1 MEFWSEVFPELHQ
14 SHAPSLQTIPMDVS
28 HIQEV
33 LDGAVA
39 LARLN
44 SEGAPA
50 DYIPELAHAPLE
62 MTSAALT
69 LRTGACLVA
78 GDATQHRCTMQSV
91 AKVILLAGM
100 LEEKGE
106 QQIFSWINAEP
117 SGLPFSSAA
126 QLDIFGP
133 TPSNPLVNA
142 GAIVLCSH
150 LEGERPA
157 RLAWLEHW
165 AEKLLGSR
173 VHINARVFYSELQ
186 TGDRNRALAYLMKSN
201 GVITG
206 DITEIL
212 HTYFYL
218 CSLETGVEQA
228 SRMAMLLANGG
239 RDHSGAQILSARTVA
254 IVTAIMATSGLY
266 DESGM
271 HLVRTGLPAKS
282 GVSGLIIAVA
292 LGRAGIAVA
301 SPRIN
306 EKGGSV
312 RGHIM
317 LEHISRA
324 LGWHFALRREP
335 QLS

>member
-1 MEFWSEVFPELHQ
+1 
-14 SHAPSLQTIPMDVS
+14 MDVS
-28 HIQEV
+28 RIQAV
-33 LDGAVA
+33 LNDAVA

-44 SEGAPA
+44 HEGEPA
-50 DYIPELAHAPLE
+50 TYIPELANAPLA
-62 MTSAALT
+62 MTNAAIT
-69 LRTGACLVA
+69 LCTGECVVA
-78 GDATQHRCTMQSV
+78 GDAAQHRYTMQSV
-91 AKVILLAGM
+91 AKVILLTGM
-100 LEEKGE
+100 LEERGE
-106 QQIFSWINAEP
+106 EQVFSWINAEP
-117 SGLPFSSAA
+117 SGMPFSSAA

-150 LEGERPA
+150 LEGERQA
-157 RLAWLEHW
+157 RLAWLEQW
-165 AEKLLGSR
+165 AEKLLGAR
-173 VHINARVFYSELQ
+173 VNINPRVFYSELQ

-218 CSLETGVEQA
+218 CSIEAEVLQA
-228 SRMAMLLANGG
+228 SRMAMLFANAG
-239 RDHSGAQILSARTVA
+239 RDHTGARILAERTVA

-271 HLVRTGLPAKS
+271 HLVRTGMPAKS
-282 GVSGLIIAVA
+282 GVSGLIVAVA
-292 LGRAGIAVA
+292 MQQAGIAVA

-306 EKGGSV
+306 QKGGSV

-317 LEHISRA
+317 LEHLSRE
-324 LGWHFALRREP
+324 LGWHFALRRGT
-335 QLS
+335 

>member
-1 MEFWSEVFPELHQ
+1 
-14 SHAPSLQTIPMDVS
+14 MDVS
-28 HIQEV
+28 RIQEV
-33 LDGAVA
+33 LNEAVA

-44 SEGAPA
+44 REGEPA
-50 DYIPELAHAPLE
+50 AYIPELANVSLA
-62 MTSAALT
+62 MTSAAMT
-69 LRTGACLVA
+69 LCNGTCLIA
-78 GDATQHRCTMQSV
+78 GDAAQHRFTLQSV

-106 QQIFSWINAEP
+106 QQVFSWINAEP

-150 LEGERPA
+150 LQGERQT
-157 RLAWLEHW
+157 RLAWLEQW
-165 AEKLLGSR
+165 AEKLLGGR
-173 VHINARVFYSELQ
+173 VQIDARVFYSELQ

-206 DITEIL
+206 DITEVL

-218 CSLETGVEQA
+218 CSMESNVMQA
-228 SRMAMLLANGG
+228 SRMAMLLAHGG
-239 RDHSGAQILSARTVA
+239 CDHTGNRILSERTVA

-282 GVSGLIIAVA
+282 GVSGLIVAVA
-292 LGRAGIAVA
+292 LGQAGIAVA

-317 LEHISRA
+317 LEHLSRE
-324 LGWHFALRREP
+324 LGWHFALRGKSETW
-335 QLS
+335 

>member
-1 MEFWSEVFPELHQ
+1 MTDKQ
-14 SHAPSLQTIPMDVS
+14 SLESANGVARIQSVLQN
-28 HIQEV
+28 
-33 LDGAVA
+33 AVT
-39 LARLN
+39 LARAN
-44 SEGAPA
+44 HEGGPA
-50 DYIPELAHAPLE
+50 TYIPELAQVTLE
-62 MTSAALT
+62 MTSAAIALCS
-69 LRTGACLVA
+69 GECLIA
-78 GDATQHRCTMQSV
+78 GDAAQHRFTMQSV

-106 QQIFSWINAEP
+106 QQVFSWIDAEP

-133 TPSNPLVNA
+133 TPSNPLLNA

-150 LEGERPA
+150 IEGERSA
-157 RLAWLEHW
+157 RLAWLEYW

-173 VHINARVFYSELQ
+173 VNINPRVFYSELQ

-218 CSLETGVEQA
+218 CSIEANVMQA
-228 SRMAMLLANGG
+228 SRMAMLFANRG
-239 RDHSGAQILSARTVA
+239 RDHSGAQILTQRTVNV
-254 IVTAIMATSGLY
+254 ITAIMATSGLY

-271 HLVRTGLPAKS
+271 HLVRTGLPSKS
-282 GVSGLIIAVA
+282 GVSGLMIAIA
-292 LGRAGIAVA
+292 LGHGGIAVA

-306 EKGGSV
+306 SKGGSV

-317 LEHISRA
+317 LEHISRE
-324 LGWHFALRREP
+324 LGWHFAQR
-335 QLS
+335 QKS

>member
-1 MEFWSEVFPELHQ
+1 MES
-14 SHAPSLQTIPMDVS
+14 S
-28 HIQEV
+28 HIQKI
-33 LDGAVA
+33 LNHAVV
-39 LARLN
+39 LARLS
-44 SEGAPA
+44 SEGSPA
-50 DYIPELAHAPLE
+50 TYIPELAQAPLE
-62 MTSAALT
+62 VTSAALT
-69 LRTGACLVA
+69 LNDGTCLVA
-78 GDATQHRCTMQSV
+78 GDATQHRFTMQSV

-106 QQIFSWINAEP
+106 QQVFSWINAEP

-133 TPSNPLVNA
+133 TPSNPLLNA
-142 GAIVLCSH
+142 GAIVLCSKIA
-150 LEGERPA
+150 GERQD
-157 RLAWLEHW
+157 RVNWLEHW
-165 AEKLLGSR
+165 AEKLLGAR
-173 VHINARVFYSELQ
+173 VRINTRVFYSELQ

-201 GVITG
+201 GVIQG
-206 DITEIL
+206 DIAEIL

-218 CSLETGVEQA
+218 CSIETDVLHA
-228 SRMAMLLANGG
+228 SRMAMLFANAGCDHCGNHILAE
-239 RDHSGAQILSARTVA
+239 RTVA

-282 GVSGLIIAVA
+282 GVSGLIVAAA

-312 RGHIM
+312 RGHVM
-317 LEHISRA
+317 LEHISRE
-324 LGWHFALRREP
+324 LHWHFATR
-335 QLS
+335 QFH

>member
-1 MEFWSEVFPELHQ
+1 
-14 SHAPSLQTIPMDVS
+14 
-28 HIQEV
+28 V
-33 LDGAVA
+33 LNDAVA

-44 SEGAPA
+44 HEGEPA
-50 DYIPELAHAPLE
+50 AYIPELAHAPLE
-62 MTSAALT
+62 MTSAAIT
-69 LRTGACLVA
+69 LCNGACLVA
-78 GDATQHRCTMQSV
+78 GDAAHHRFTMQSV

-106 QQIFSWINAEP
+106 LQVFSWINAEP
-117 SGLPFSSAA
+117 SGLSFSSAA
-126 QLDIFGP
+126 QLDLFGP

-150 LEGERPA
+150 LEGERQA
-157 RLAWLEHW
+157 RLVWLEQW

-173 VHINARVFYSELQ
+173 VSINPRVFYSELQ

-206 DITEIL
+206 DIAEIL
-212 HTYFYL
+212 QTYFYL
-218 CSLETGVEQA
+218 CSIETEVAQA
-228 SRMAMLLANGG
+228 SRMAMLFANGG
-239 RDHSGAQILSARTVA
+239 RDHSGAQILSERTVA

-271 HLVRTGLPAKS
+271 HLVRTGMPAKS
-282 GVSGLIIAVA
+282 GVSGLIVAAA
-292 LGRAGIAVA
+292 LGYGGIAVA
-301 SPRIN
+301 SPRVN

-317 LEHISRA
+317 LEHISRE
-324 LGWHFALRREP
+324 LGWHFALQNQRE
-335 QLS
+335 

>member
-1 MEFWSEVFPELHQ
+1 ME
-14 SHAPSLQTIPMDVS
+14 VS
-28 HIQEV
+28 RIQEV
-33 LDGAVA
+33 LNTAVA

-44 SEGAPA
+44 TAGAPA
-50 DYIPELAHAPLE
+50 SYIPELAHAPLE
-62 MTSAALT
+62 MTSAAIT
-69 LRTGACLVA
+69 LCRGGGLVA
-78 GDATQHRCTMQSV
+78 GDAAQHRFTMQSV

-106 QQIFSWINAEP
+106 QQVFSWIDAEP

-133 TPSNPLVNA
+133 TPSNPLLNA

-150 LEGERPA
+150 IAGEREE
-157 RLAWLEHW
+157 RLAWLERW
-165 AEKLLGSR
+165 GEKLLGGR
-173 VHINARVFYSELQ
+173 VQINPRVFYSELQ

-201 GVITG
+201 GVIRG
-206 DITEIL
+206 DIAEIL

-218 CSLETGVEQA
+218 CSIEADVMQA
-228 SRMAMLLANGG
+228 SRMGMLLANRGC
-239 RDHSGAQILSARTVA
+239 DHTGARVLAERTVA

-282 GVSGLIIAVA
+282 GVSGLIVAVA
-292 LGRAGIAVA
+292 LGQAGIAVA

-312 RGHIM
+312 RGHVM
-317 LEHISRA
+317 LEHISRE
-324 LGWHFALRREP
+324 LGWHFATQRFE
-335 QLS
+335 

>member
-1 MEFWSEVFPELHQ
+1 MEN
-14 SHAPSLQTIPMDVS
+14 S
-28 HIQEV
+28 HIQKV
-33 LDGAVA
+33 LDHAVV

-44 SEGAPA
+44 SEGRPA
-50 DYIPELAHAPLE
+50 TYIPELAQAPLE
-62 MTSAALT
+62 VTSAAMT
-69 LRTGACLVA
+69 LCEGTCLVA
-78 GDATQHRCTMQSV
+78 GDATQHRFTMQSV
-91 AKVILLAGM
+91 AKVMLLAGM

-106 QQIFSWINAEP
+106 QQVFSWINAEP

-133 TPSNPLVNA
+133 TPSNPLLNA
-142 GAIVLCSH
+142 GAIVLCSKIA
-150 LEGERPA
+150 GERQE
-157 RLAWLEHW
+157 RVNWLEHW
-165 AEKLLGSR
+165 AGKLLGAR
-173 VHINARVFYSELQ
+173 ARINTRVFYSELQ

-201 GVITG
+201 GVIQG
-206 DITEIL
+206 DIAEIL

-218 CSLETGVEQA
+218 CSIETDVMQA
-228 SRMAMLLANGG
+228 SRMAMLFANAGCDPSGKRILAE
-239 RDHSGAQILSARTVA
+239 RTVA

-282 GVSGLIIAVA
+282 GVSGLIIAAA

-312 RGHIM
+312 RGHVM
-317 LEHISRA
+317 LEHISRE
-324 LGWHFALRREP
+324 LHLHFAMR
-335 QLS
+335 QFH

>member
-1 MEFWSEVFPELHQ
+1 M
-14 SHAPSLQTIPMDVS
+14 
-28 HIQEV
+28 
-33 LDGAVA
+33 
-39 LARLN
+39 ARAN
-44 SEGAPA
+44 HEGGPA
-50 DYIPELAHAPLE
+50 TYIPELAQVPLE
-62 MTSAALT
+62 LTSAAIT
-69 LRTGACLVA
+69 TCSGNCLVA
-78 GDATQHRCTMQSV
+78 GDAAQHRFTMQSV

-106 QQIFSWINAEP
+106 QQVFSWIDAEP

-150 LEGERPA
+150 LEGERPV
-157 RLAWLEHW
+157 RLSWLEQW
-165 AEKLLGSR
+165 AGKILGGR
-173 VHINARVFYSELQ
+173 VNINPRVFYSELQ

-201 GVITG
+201 GVIRG

-218 CSLETGVEQA
+218 CSIETNVVQA
-228 SRMAMLLANGG
+228 SRMAMLFANRG
-239 RDHSGAQILSARTVA
+239 RDHNGTQILSERTVA

-271 HLVRTGLPAKS
+271 HLVRTGMPAKS
-282 GVSGLIIAVA
+282 GVSGLMVAVG
-292 LGRAGIAVA
+292 LGHGGIAVA

-306 EKGGSV
+306 SKGGSV

-317 LEHISRA
+317 FEHISRE
-324 LGWHFALRREP
+324 LGWHFAVRRE
-335 QLS
+335 QR